1 MTENSIFDHGMEK
14 FLNLAKS
21 GLPIEK
27 GGRFI
32 LVSSRSI
39 IAK

>member
-1 MTENSIFDHGMEK
+1 MAENTIFGHGMEK
-14 FLNLAKS
+14 FLNLEKS
-21 GLPIEK
+21 GLPIDK

-39 IAK
+39 IVK